1 MFFSNFSHEKIIA
14 YLIKILERKNLEKFC
29 IAFLP
34 KFEVS
39 KKKYIRMGLMDSND
53 YIMGKNNRIIKE
65 IVKIVMKIENSKVN
79 FHPRSSL
86 IVKIYFFYIVFEYE
100 LSI

>member
-65 IVKIVMKIENSKVN
+65 ILKIVMKIENSKVN
-79 FHPRSSL
+79 FHP
-86 IVKIYFFYIVFEYE
+86 
-100 LSI
+100 